1 MKRFLVLETL
11 DQLKAIS
18 DSLRM
23 EMITHLVKEEYTGK
37 QLATLL
43 SLSPSKV
50 HYHLKE
56 LEHYGFVEV
65 VRTEEKNGI
74 VQKFFRAKAYDFK
87 VSDALLPSIKEDTM
101 LLQEVMLNHLRS
113 SITRLY
119 NAPEEAFLQF
129 ADQDK
134 RPPAMASSSEI
145 KAPRHEIKQWLK
157 KFQTLMDELGQ
168 LERTHLAR
176 IEAGEVEDTEENFYM
191 VTVGF
196 MTNERFFEAEDES
209 LPEEYE
215 HAPSEF
221 KYLTDKVVIQRKK
234 KGDQGND
241 K

>member
-1 MKRFLVLETL
+1 L
-11 DQLKAIS
+11 DQLKAMS
-18 DSLRM
+18 DSLRL
-23 EMITHLVKEEYTGK
+23 EIIHHLVREEYTGK

-56 LEHYGFVEV
+56 LEHYGCIEV

-74 VQKFFRAKAYDFK
+74 VQKFFRAVAYDFK
-87 VSDALLPSIKEDTM
+87 VSDALLPSLQDDSM

-119 NAPEEAFLQF
+119 NAPEESFLQF
-129 ADQDK
+129 VEKDK
-134 RPPAMASSSEI
+134 RPPMIAVNSEI
-145 KAPRHEIKQWLK
+145 KAPRHEIKEWLK
-157 KFQTLMDELGQ
+157 KYHGLLNELAQ
-168 LERTHLAR
+168 MEKNHLAR
-176 IEAGEVEDTEENFYM
+176 IASGEAEDTDENFYM

-196 MTNERFFEAEDES
+196 MTNERFYESEDDS

-215 HAPSEF
+215 LSFSDFSNAP
-221 KYLTDKVVIQRKK
+221 DKVVVRTK
-234 KGDQGND
+234 KGEPEND

>member
-1 MKRFLVLETL
+1 MRYVPLKRFLVIETL

-23 EMITHLVKEEYTGK
+23 EMVTHLVKAEFTGK

-87 VSDALLPSIKEDTM
+87 VSDALLPSLQEDTI
-101 LLQEVMLNHLRS
+101 LLQEIMLNHLRS
-113 SITRLY
+113 SINRLY
-119 NAPEEAFLQF
+119 NAPEESFLQF
-129 ADQDK
+129 AEQDK
-134 RPPAMASSSEI
+134 RPPAIASSSEI
-145 KAPRHEIKQWLK
+145 KAPRHEIRQWLK
-157 KFQTLMDELGQ
+157 KYKALMDELGQ
-168 LERTHLAR
+168 LEKTHLAR
-176 IEAGEVEDTEENFYM
+176 IEAGEVEDTEENFFM

-196 MTNERFFEAEDES
+196 MTNERFYEADDES
-209 LPEEYE
+209 LPDDYE
-215 HAPSEF
+215 HAPSDF
-221 KYLTDKVVIQRKK
+221 TYLAEKVVIQRKK
-234 KGDQGND
+234 KGD
-241 K
+241 